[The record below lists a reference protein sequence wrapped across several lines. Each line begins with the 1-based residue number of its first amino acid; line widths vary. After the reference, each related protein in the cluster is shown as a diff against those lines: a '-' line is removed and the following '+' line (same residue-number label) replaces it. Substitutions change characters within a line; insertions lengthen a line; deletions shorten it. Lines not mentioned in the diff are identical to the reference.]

1 MADNDASNAGMEVI
15 QGHINMRIAKLKNMC
30 SSGDAASER
39 TSSLFEDM
47 QDYYER
53 AFQLR
58 RYRIES
64 LEEELKEKNNTIVKA
79 TNKATRSVRFV
90 YAMGFVMLL
99 CGVEF
104 FSPGVVEEYASTP
117 LFLVTSPSDWEQ
129 YFLAN
134 YYLNK
139 NFPLQNEIPA
149 RSFRTAPSRSALR
162 RTLCGGA
169 NWKDMVARK
178 SRQRSQAKSRPTR
191 ICCPPGQNTCPP
203 PRVR

>member
-1 MADNDASNAGMEVI
+1 MADNDASNAGMEEI
-15 QGHINMRIAKLKNMC
+15 QGHINILNAKLKNMC

-39 TSSLFEDM
+39 TSSLVEDM

-64 LEEELKEKNNTIVKA
+64 LEEELKEKNNTIEKA

-104 FSPGVVEEYASTP
+104 CSPGAVEEYALDPSFLSHLAVALGAL
-117 LFLVTSPSDWEQ
+117 LFSKLL
-129 YFLAN
+129 F
-134 YYLNK
+134 K
-139 NFPLQNEIPA
+139 
-149 RSFRTAPSRSALR
+149 
-162 RTLCGGA
+162 
-169 NWKDMVARK
+169 
-178 SRQRSQAKSRPTR
+178 
-191 ICCPPGQNTCPP
+191 
-203 PRVR
+203 